1 MDWKEI
7 YKNLDPMEPLTP
19 GDPRLEIDL
28 FKNYIHNVAQL
39 ILLGK
44 NTNQKILFSGNIGCG
59 KSTFLNLLAERP
71 EIKNELFVVKYS
83 LKDILDPNDIS
94 HIDILLSIA
103 LQTFET
109 IAQFNKKSVSK
120 NLIKNVNKLAL
131 QIQGLLVQE
140 EETVKSKSL
149 SAQAEGGLSLSDLLH
164 WIRAG
169 LFARIQLEKETRE
182 TVRKYFRPR
191 MTDFLNAVN
200 EILFQISVNLKNRD
214 LLILIDDT
222 DKIPPE
228 IALDIF
234 LGNGTHFSKVKSNLF
249 FVADTSLSCF
259 PKYSIIVNQI
269 GKEEF
274 FPALKI
280 IEKDGSQSK
289 ITEKNFQLLS
299 RLISKRIPD
308 ENIAPEA
315 KKKAIE
321 MSGGVVRELI
331 RILQEAIF
339 QAQGRINMDHVN
351 HAIISI
357 RNKYTLFGKHVM
369 ALQKILEN
377 PDWLQTTTE
386 DINSIEPT
394 IRELLW
400 MPALFQYRNGEDKWY
415 RPYPIFI
422 EWLNNLKIS

>member
-7 YKNLDPMEPLTP
+7 YKNLDPMEPLKP
-19 GDPRLEIDL
+19 GDPRLEKDI
-28 FKNYIHNVAQL
+28 FKNYINNVAQL

-44 NTNQKILFSGNIGCG
+44 NTNQKVLFSGNIGCG
-59 KSTFLNLLAERP
+59 KSTFLNLLAEHP
-71 EIKNELFVVKYS
+71 EIKKEFFIVKYS

-109 IAQFNKKSVSK
+109 LAQSNKKIVSK
-120 NLIKNVNKLAL
+120 SLIENVKNLAL
-131 QIQGLLVQE
+131 EIEGLLVRE
-140 EETVKSKSL
+140 EETEKSQSL
-149 SAQAEGGLSLSDLLH
+149 SAQAEGGLTLPQLLQ
-164 WIRAG
+164 WIKAG
-169 LFARIQLEKETRE
+169 LFARFQLEKETRE
-182 TVRKYFRPR
+182 TIRKYFRPR
-191 MTDFLNAVN
+191 MTEFLNAVN
-200 EILFQISVNLKNRD
+200 DILLHVSAGLKD
-214 LLILIDDT
+214 LELLILIDDT

-228 IALDIF
+228 NALDIF
-234 LGNGTHFSKVKSNLF
+234 LGNGQHFSKLQSNLL
-249 FVADTSLSCF
+249 FVVDTSLSCF

-274 FPALKI
+274 FPALKL
-280 IEKDGSQSK
+280 IEKNGEESEASR
-289 ITEKNFQLLS
+289 KNKQLLVQ
-299 RLISKRIPD
+299 LISKRIPD
-308 ENIAPEA
+308 EFITDDA
-315 KKKAIE
+315 KNEAIE

-331 RILQEAIF
+331 RILQEAVF
-339 QAQGRINMDHVN
+339 RAQGRINKDHVSY
-351 HAIISI
+351 AVISI
-357 RNKYTLFGKHVM
+357 RNKYTLFGKHV
-369 ALQKILEN
+369 AVLKNIKES

-386 DINSIEPT
+386 DVDSLEPI